1 MKDVMK
7 GLEMTMESKEDFDG
21 IWLPTLDVSL
31 AVSGRNRIM
40 FKHYEKPI
48 CSNLTM
54 QRKSAMEHNV
64 KVGIMANEV
73 IRRLLNIGGDA
84 KVEDTW
90 EAIDSYTVKQRLRG
104 GNKLEYP
111 FTEQLL
117 KVGTAGIRGE

>member
-1 MKDVMK
+1 MRDVMK
-7 GLEMTMESKEDFDG
+7 GLEMTMESKDDFDG

-40 FKHYEKPI
+40 FKHYEKPT

-84 KVEDTW
+84 KIEDT
-90 EAIDSYTVKQRLRG
+90 S
-104 GNKLEYP
+104 N
-111 FTEQLL
+111 
-117 KVGTAGIRGE
+117 